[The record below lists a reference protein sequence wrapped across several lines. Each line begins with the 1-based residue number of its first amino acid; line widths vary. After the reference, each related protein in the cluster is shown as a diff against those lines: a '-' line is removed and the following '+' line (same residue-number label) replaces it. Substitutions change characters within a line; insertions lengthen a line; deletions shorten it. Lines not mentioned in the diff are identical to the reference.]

1 MNLEER
7 VNFFGCDFVGIMA
20 DKERRAASAGHGSDA
35 LREDTHPMRVLS
47 DRCKVLLRSGLC
59 MALDD
64 VATAK
69 VAGGLL
75 EEKAQWCQGRPSCGN
90 IDEF

>member
-1 MNLEER
+1 
-7 VNFFGCDFVGIMA
+7 
-20 DKERRAASAGHGSDA
+20 
-35 LREDTHPMRVLS
+35 MRVLS

-90 IDEF
+90 MDEF